1 MVSARLWSVLTH
13 HHPRIPQT
21 KHFNSNRSSLE
32 GKLSQRDNDKKN
44 LLTTNHRPFKLP
56 FTNCFTMFCLDVS
69 TYHHISSF
77 FGWLQLHQVADLE
90 SEEILRAAVSAAPV
104 GCRPG
109 PGNGLP
115 THQWDQRTKCYWSIY
130 HEQNPIPKLS
140 CCFGFIIVFHTF
152 SWFYHG
158 FIIFLSCWAIPSIW
172 VQRCP
177 RACGSGVVWIHRAL
191 RRPGLGFKMIQYDL
205 IWFNTHTHSFRIS
218 AMDWN
223 SNRSSVLH

>member
-130 HEQNPIPKLS
+130 HEQNSNPKVELLFWVYHCFSYFFMVLS
-140 CCFGFIIVFHTF
+140 WVYHIFIMLSHTIHMGPTM
-152 SWFYHG
+152 SAGLWVWRG
-158 FIIFLSCWAIPSIW
+158 VNPSGLE
-172 VQRCP
+172 
-177 RACGSGVVWIHRAL
+177 AT
-191 RRPGLGFKMIQYDL
+191 PGLGFKMIQYDL
-205 IWFNTHTHSFRIS
+205 IWFNAHTFVPH
-218 AMDWN
+218 
-223 SNRSSVLH
+223 LGHGLKLQ